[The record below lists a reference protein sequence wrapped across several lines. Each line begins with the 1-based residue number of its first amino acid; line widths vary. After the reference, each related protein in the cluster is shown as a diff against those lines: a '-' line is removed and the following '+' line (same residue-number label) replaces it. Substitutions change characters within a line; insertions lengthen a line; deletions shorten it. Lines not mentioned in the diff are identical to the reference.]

1 LAICGESACTKRTQE
16 QTKRNT
22 GDVTKAVYKQF
33 ILNKVLPAIKEKW
46 PQCHRNMA
54 IKLQQDHAK
63 SHRIHN
69 DPEVLEKHT
78 NMTVTVNLFDQ
89 PPNSLDLNVLDLGDT
104 LLPSMLSSRN
114 NSREQ
119 LMILLQQ

>member
-54 IKLQQDHAK
+54 IKLQQDHEK